1 VVLRGVVDLL
11 KAESLEE
18 LTMRPKTDHPL
29 RGLIAFLKISK
40 NSYEYQHHIMGCP
53 DKYAVLRMRD
63 SEAFEAH
70 GAR

>member
-1 VVLRGVVDLL
+1 
-11 KAESLEE
+11 
-18 LTMRPKTDHPL
+18 MRPKTDHPL